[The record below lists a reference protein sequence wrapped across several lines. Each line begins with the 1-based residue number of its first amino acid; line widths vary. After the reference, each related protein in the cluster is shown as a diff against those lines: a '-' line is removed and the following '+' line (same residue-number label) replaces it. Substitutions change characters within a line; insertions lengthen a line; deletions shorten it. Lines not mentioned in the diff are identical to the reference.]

1 MEKNI
6 ATIENRTKFD
16 EMLCASINEVLVE
29 MLGEKGANSIYYFAE
44 NGYGITK
51 NEFAKDVQKFQTLL
65 RDMFKFGA
73 VLLEQKIME
82 KLYSK
87 VKVVNQDIMLEY
99 KNFDDLDFI
108 NYISSLKTAFDTKP
122 KQVTIQ

>member
-1 MEKNI
+1 MEKNGLK
-6 ATIENRTKFD
+6 TQRSPNFN

-51 NEFAKDVQKFQTLL
+51 NEFAKELQKFQSLL
-65 RDMFKFGA
+65 KDMFKLGA

-82 KLYSK
+82 KIYSK
-87 VKVVNQDIMLEY
+87 IRAGNQDIIVEY
-99 KNFDDLDFI
+99 KNFNELDFL
-108 NYISSLKTAFDTKP
+108 NYINGLEKSFNNKTNNR
-122 KQVTIQ
+122 QL